1 MKPLIIAID
10 GPSGVGKST
19 LGRALAARLGCSFV
33 ESGAMYRAVGLKSI
47 ESGVASND
55 AVAVANLAEQIA
67 IRFVETAAGMR
78 VHLDGC
84 DVTERIRAADVT
96 DAASIVSTIPRV
108 RELMVVHQ
116 RALGDSTH
124 SVVMEGRD
132 IGTVVFPSAHL
143 KIYLDAAP
151 DVRSTRRF
159 NDGESVGQITKSEVQ
174 EQIEE
179 RDRRDRTRQASP
191 LIPSDD
197 AVHVDS
203 SQLTAAEVLERVWS
217 MVEAVAARKN

>member
-19 LGRALAARLGCSFV
+19 LGRALAAHLGCSFV

-47 ESGVASND
+47 ESGVDCRDVA
-55 AVAVANLAEQIA
+55 AVTALVERAE
-67 IRFVETAAGMR
+67 IRFVETPAGMR
-78 VHLDGC
+78 VHLDGR
-84 DVTERIRAADVT
+84 DVTEAIRASDVT

-108 RELMVVHQ
+108 RELMVAQQ
-116 RALGDSTH
+116 RALGDSIH

-132 IGTVVFPSAHL
+132 IGTVVFPSADL

-159 NDGESVGQITKSEVQ
+159 NDGESLGQITKSEVQ

-191 LIPSDD
+191 LTPADNAI
-197 AVHVDS
+197 HVDS
-203 SQLTAAEVLERVWS
+203 SQLTAEEVLERVWS